1 MLRCVRMS
9 PMRYDP
15 RGVLNFTGSAMN
27 LSLERIG
34 AIFHEA
40 AVPIEIVD
48 PFNYAWVECCAIH
61 RHGSGRNRIIDAS
74 VTLMALT

>member
-9 PMRYDP
+9 QMRYDP
-15 RGVLNFTGSAMN
+15 HGVLNFTGSAMN

-40 AVPIEIVD
+40 AVPIEIVN
-48 PFNYAWVECCAIH
+48 PFQLRVGRML
-61 RHGSGRNRIIDAS
+61 RHSPAREHS
-74 VTLMALT
+74 K

>member
-9 PMRYDP
+9 QMRYDP
-15 RGVLNFTGSAMN
+15 HGVLNFTGSVMN

-34 AIFHEA
+34 AIFREA
-40 AVPIEIVD
+40 TVPIEIVN

-61 RHGSGRNRIIDAS
+61 GTGAVEIELSMRP
-74 VTLMALT
+74 

>member
-9 PMRYDP
+9 QMRYDP
-15 RGVLNFTGSAMN
+15 RGVLNFAGSAMN

-40 AVPIEIVD
+40 AVPIEIVN
-48 PFNYAWVECCAIH
+48 PFNYAWVECCDSFT
-61 RHGSGRNRIIDAS
+61 GTG
-74 VTLMALT
+74 ALEIELSTCP